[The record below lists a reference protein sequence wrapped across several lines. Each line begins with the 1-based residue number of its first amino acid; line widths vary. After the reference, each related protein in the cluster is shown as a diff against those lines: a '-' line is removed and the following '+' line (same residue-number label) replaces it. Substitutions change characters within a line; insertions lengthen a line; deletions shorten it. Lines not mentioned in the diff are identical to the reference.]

1 MVALLRRIAVG
12 LSVGLVF
19 TSCNVITGG
28 GDDAVATSGV
38 TPVDLD
44 LPVPTYAVATRQGL
58 AVRAGDAERVFRDVS
73 TVEWLPGGRALLYY
87 PQVARI
93 WDPATDTLG
102 PRTRFAREGVI
113 PGEIKR
119 SVTQVDVT
127 LDPGYGDPD
136 TTRLA
141 AYTLDLDR
149 KWRIVLPGPDN
160 DDPDAGTG
168 SGFVRGYLQGH
179 TIDGT
184 TYLMWTDFDPN
195 GEESKPHYGL
205 LRLDAD
211 GKVLDQVQVNQ
222 RITSVWL
229 GADGASLLALR
240 RPSGD
245 PCGGCVVELELV
257 ELDPATGE
265 VAAEYGMPDGYE
277 AGWRVTEVDKV
288 GDRVAVRFEEY
299 FDPDDQ
305 DAPANHV
312 LRGTWIHDDD
322 GWTLLEGSEDEISWW
337 QGPDDRIV
345 ARPDDDRTTDTVEMN
360 IFWLHGDEEE
370 PIDGALVGS
379 YGRRYHEGSIPG
391 QALPPQ

>member
-1 MVALLRRIAVG
+1 MVVFLRRVAVG

-19 TSCNVITGG
+19 TSCSVDTGG
-28 GDDAVATSGV
+28 GDDAVATSEV
-38 TPVDLD
+38 TLVDLD

-58 AVRAGDAERVFRDVS
+58 VVRAGDTERVFRDVS

-87 PQVARI
+87 PTVARI

-102 PRTRFAREGVI
+102 PQTRFTREGVI

-119 SVTQVDVT
+119 SVTQVNVT

-179 TIDGT
+179 TIDGV
-184 TYLMWTDFDPN
+184 TYLNWEDYDPN
-195 GEESKPHYGL
+195 GEESERHYGL
-205 LRLDAD
+205 LRVGPD
-211 GKVLDQVQVNQ
+211 GEVLDQVQVNQ
-222 RITSVWL
+222 RITSTWL
-229 GADGASLLALR
+229 SADGASLLALR

-257 ELDPATGE
+257 DLDPATGE
-265 VAAEYGMPDGYE
+265 VAAEYGMPEGYE

-288 GDRVAVRFEEY
+288 GDRVAVRFEETFY
-299 FDPDDQ
+299 PNDPD
-305 DAPANHV
+305 ALANHV
-312 LRGTWIHDDD
+312 LRGTWIRDDD

-337 QGPDDRIV
+337 QGPEDRIV
-345 ARPDDDRTTDTVEMN
+345 ARPDDDPATNVFEMD
-360 IFWLHGDEEE
+360 LVRVHGDEEE
-370 PIDGALVGS
+370 PVGALVGN
-379 YGRRYHEGSIPG
+379 YGHRYYEGSIPG